1 MQDPAEV
8 VKITCARFCI
18 SYPGLAPI
26 GIGGLN
32 KATLLRHAKY
42 YFQLVAL
49 NLFHIIIFLFFYT
62 IANSGL
68 QLIGTFFNV
77 KSP

>member
-26 GIGGLN
+26 GIGGLR
-32 KATLLRHAKY
+32 TLGNVCFLVLRLVLIQKMHVHAH
-42 YFQLVAL
+42 
-49 NLFHIIIFLFFYT
+49 N
-62 IANSGL
+62 
-68 QLIGTFFNV
+68 
-77 KSP
+77 

>member
-32 KATLLRHAKY
+32 TIDD
-42 YFQLVAL
+42 FQDSQL
-49 NLFHIIIFLFFYT
+49 NCDFL
-62 IANSGL
+62 INKEEQKKSGL
-68 QLIGTFFNV
+68 
-77 KSP
+77 

>member
-26 GIGGLN
+26 DIGGL
-32 KATLLRHAKY
+32 RRP
-42 YFQLVAL
+42 
-49 NLFHIIIFLFFYT
+49 
-62 IANSGL
+62 SR
-68 QLIGTFFNV
+68 
-77 KSP
+77 KSIQK